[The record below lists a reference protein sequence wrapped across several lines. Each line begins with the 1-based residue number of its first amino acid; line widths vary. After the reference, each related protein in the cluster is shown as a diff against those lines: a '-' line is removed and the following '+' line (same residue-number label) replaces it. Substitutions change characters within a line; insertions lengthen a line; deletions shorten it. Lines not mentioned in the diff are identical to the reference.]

1 MKTAGQLLTAKGHDV
16 WQLLILSGYNIML
29 I

>member
-16 WQLLILSGYNIML
+16 WQLLILS
-29 I
+29 